1 MKEKSLSELY
11 ACTQEQMKANLQA
24 SRFAF
29 DHAPT
34 KGEATE
40 ANWIMWMR
48 KYLPKRYCVDKAFV
62 IDCDNHVSEQID
74 LVIYD
79 QQYSHPVFVMDDNKY
94 VTAESV
100 YAVFEIKQIV
110 DKPYMEYA
118 GKKIK
123 SVRELKRT
131 SVSIVSA
138 NGQAKPKPLH
148 RIISGILSLDSSWVD
163 PITDNV
169 IKYMNERPNLEKID
183 LVCCMEKGSFS
194 TTYDVDGNT
203 ISIVR
208 SKNEES
214 LIFFF
219 LELLKKLQLIG
230 TVPAI
235 DISEYEK
242 AISQH
247 KCSE

>member
-11 ACTQEQMKANLQA
+11 SCTQEKMKADLQS
-24 SRFAF
+24 SRRAF
-29 DHAPT
+29 DHNPT

-40 ANWIMWMR
+40 VNWIDWMR
-48 KYLPKRYCVDKAFV
+48 QYLPKRYCVDKAFV
-62 IDCDNHVSEQID
+62 IDCDNHVSDQID

-79 QQYSHPVFVMDDNKY
+79 QQYSHPVFVMGDNKY

-100 YAVFEIKQIV
+100 YAVFEIKQII
-110 DKPYMEYA
+110 DKAYMEYA
-118 GKKIK
+118 GEKIK

-138 NGQAKPKPLH
+138 NGQAAPKPLH
-148 RIISGILSLDSSWVD
+148 RIVSGILSLDSSWAE

-169 IKYMNERPNLEKID
+169 VKYMKERSVEERID

-194 TTYDVDGNT
+194 AFYNPDETT
-203 ISIVR
+203 ISITR
-208 SKNEES
+208 SQNNES
-214 LIFFF
+214 LVFFF
-219 LELLKKLQLIG
+219 LELLKKLQAIG

-242 AISQH
+242 AISRDV
-247 KCSE
+247 CN